1 MQGGVTFPQIMKRF
15 ILPLLSLLAAGS
27 LSSCFQSE
35 TIIRLNKD
43 GSGTLTEE
51 TGFGA
56 KAIEMLA
63 QLAAFG
69 GDAAKDPL
77 AEMVS
82 EDKAKARAATLGE
95 GVTFEKVEPTAK
107 DGGKGAKVT
116 YRFADINKLKIS
128 PDEAAKS
135 SIPQMPGQPAPA
147 TPKSEPV
154 TFGYEGGKLSIKVPQ
169 PKNDEVPAGEA
180 PPVQE
185 IGAEE
190 EKQMKELFAGMRV
203 SVKVVIEQGISATNA
218 SYVDDNTI
226 TLVDMDFGK
235 MMEKPG
241 TIQKMASMGRGNP
254 EKAMEEMKKLDGVKV
269 ETKPDVEVTL
279 K

>member
-1 MQGGVTFPQIMKRF
+1 MKRF
-15 ILPLLSLLAAGS
+15 ILPILSVLAACS

-35 TIIRLNKD
+35 TIVRLNKD

-63 QLAAFG
+63 QLAQFG

-77 AEMVS
+77 AEMAS
-82 EDKAKARAATLGE
+82 EDKAKARAAQLGE

-107 DGGKGAKVT
+107 NGGKGAKVT

-128 PDEAAKS
+128 PDEAAKN
-135 SIPQMPGQPAPA
+135 SIPQMPGQPAPEVKK
-147 TPKSEPV
+147 TEPIV
-154 TFGYEGGKLSIKVPQ
+154 FNYADGKLSIKIPQ
-169 PKNDEVPAGEA
+169 PKNEEKPAGEA
-180 PPVQE
+180 PPKQE

-190 EKQMKELFAGMRV
+190 EKAMKELFADMRV
-203 SVKVVIEQGISATNA
+203 SVKVVIEPGISSSNATH
-218 SYVDDNTI
+218 VEDNTI

-235 MMEKPG
+235 MMETPG
-241 TIQKMASMGRGNP
+241 TLQKMASMGQGNP

-269 ETKPDVEVTL
+269 ESKPEIEVTL

>member
-1 MQGGVTFPQIMKRF
+1 MKRF

-35 TIIRLNKD
+35 TIVRLNKD

-51 TGFGA
+51 TVFGA

-128 PDEAAKS
+128 PDEAAKG

-147 TPKSEPV
+147 TPKSEPIL
-154 TFGYEGGKLSIKVPQ
+154 FNYEGGKLSVKIPQ

-203 SVKVVIEQGISATNA
+203 SVKVVIEPGISASNA
-218 SYVDDNTI
+218 TYVEDNTI

-241 TIQKMASMGRGNP
+241 ALQKMASMGRGNP

-269 ETKPDVEVTL
+269 ETKPEVEVTL

>member
-1 MQGGVTFPQIMKRF
+1 MTFPEIMKRF

-107 DGGKGAKVT
+107 NGGKGAKVT
-116 YRFADINKLKIS
+116 YRFADINTLKIS

-135 SIPQMPGQPAPA
+135 SIPQMPGQPAPEVKK
-147 TPKSEPV
+147 TEPII
-154 TFGYEGGKLSIKVPQ
+154 FKYEAGKLAITIPQ

-180 PPVQE
+180 PPAQE

-203 SVKVVIEQGISATNA
+203 TVKVVVEPGISATTA
-218 SYVDDNTI
+218 SYVEDNTI

-241 TIQKMASMGRGNP
+241 AIQKMAAMGQGNP

-269 ETKPDVEVTL
+269 ETKPQVEVTL
-279 K
+279 N

>member
-1 MQGGVTFPQIMKRF
+1 MKRF
-15 ILPLLSLLAAGS
+15 ILPILSLLAAGS
-27 LSSCFQSE
+27 MTSCFQSE

-77 AEMVS
+77 AELVS
-82 EDKAKARAATLGE
+82 EEKAKARAANLGE

-107 DGGKGAKVT
+107 DGGKGGKVT
-116 YRFADINKLKIS
+116 YRFADINKLKIA

-135 SIPQMPGQPAPA
+135 AIPQMPGQPAPE
-147 TPKSEPV
+147 TPKTEPIL
-154 TFGYEGGKLSIKVPQ
+154 FKYEGGKLGIKIPQ
-169 PKNDEVPAGEA
+169 PKADDVPAGEA
-180 PPVQE
+180 PPVHE
-185 IGAEE
+185 LGAEE

-203 SVKVVIEQGISATNA
+203 SVKLIIEPGISATNA
-218 SYVDDNTI
+218 TYVEENTI

-235 MMEKPG
+235 MTEKPG
-241 TIQKMASMGRGNP
+241 SLQKMATLGRGNP
-254 EKAMEEMKKLDGVKV
+254 EKAMEEMMKFDGVKV
-269 ETKPDVEVTL
+269 ESKPDVEVTL

>member
-1 MQGGVTFPQIMKRF
+1 MKRF
-15 ILPLLSLLAAGS
+15 ILPLLSLFAACS
-27 LSSCFQSE
+27 LTSCFQSE
-35 TIIRLNKD
+35 TVVTLNKD

-51 TGFGA
+51 IGFGA

-63 QLAAFG
+63 QLAQFG

-77 AEMVS
+77 ADMVS
-82 EDKAKARAATLGE
+82 EEKAKARAATLGE
-95 GVTFEKVEPTAK
+95 GVTFEKVEAVSK
-107 DGGKGAKVT
+107 NGGKGAKAT

-128 PDEAAKS
+128 PDDAAKNS
-135 SIPQMPGQPAPA
+135 MPQMPGQPQPE
-147 TPKSEPV
+147 TKKGEPI
-154 TFGYEGGKLSIKVPQ
+154 TFKYAGDKLTISIPQ
-169 PKNDEVPAGEA
+169 PKNEDVPAGEA

-190 EKQMKELFAGMRV
+190 EKAMKEMFADMRV
-203 SVKVVIEQGISATNA
+203 SVKVVIEPGIAAGTATH
-218 SYVDDNTI
+218 VDDKTV

-241 TIQKMASMGRGNP
+241 TLQKMAAMGRGNP
-254 EKAMEEMKKLDGVKV
+254 EGAMEEMKKLDGVKV
-269 ETKPDVEVTL
+269 ETKKEVEITV